1 MPKFSQAYLD
11 TLFASPDYSKLVEL
25 SGYLQDGLIRS
36 EPTYRYPRPAFVFLE
51 SLFWF
56 AQAIRSGALTY
67 YEATPKARQ
76 DAMLDALESEAP
88 QGVATHYALGMQSWQ
103 DEQRIEV
110 VDLWIESHDEENN
123 TWLWRL
129 VNEHR
134 HAIEQL
140 CGQIDAPVSRRS
152 TGTLS

>member
-1 MPKFSQAYLD
+1 
-11 TLFASPDYSKLVEL
+11 
-25 SGYLQDGLIRS
+25 
-36 EPTYRYPRPAFVFLE
+36 
-51 SLFWF
+51 
-56 AQAIRSGALTY
+56 
-67 YEATPKARQ
+67 
-76 DAMLDALESEAP
+76 MLDALESEAP
-88 QGVATHYALGMQSWQ
+88 QGFATHYALGMQSWQ

-134 HAIEQL
+134 HMIEQL
-140 CGQIDAPVSRRS
+140 CGQIDAPVSRHS